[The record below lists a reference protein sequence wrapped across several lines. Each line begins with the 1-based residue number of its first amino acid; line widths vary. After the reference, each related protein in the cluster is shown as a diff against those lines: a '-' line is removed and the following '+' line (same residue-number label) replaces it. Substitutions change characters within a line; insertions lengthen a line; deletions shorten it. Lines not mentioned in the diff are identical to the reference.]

1 MNLADAD
8 AAGTDPANTDLEDAG
23 PEDAGLAD
31 YRRRARSWL
40 AANAPEAGA
49 GGAPG
54 ADGVAAAKTFMAGLH
69 DAGYSGIS
77 WPAEW
82 GGQGLSQAEE
92 RVFAEEAR
100 DFALP
105 TYLFSIGLGMCGPT
119 LLDLGTPEQKARHI
133 RPLLRGEEI
142 WCQLFSE
149 PGAGSDV
156 AALQTRA
163 TETEDGWVVSG
174 QKVWTSVAQHASHGL
189 LLTRTDV
196 DVPKHRGLTM
206 FIVDMRAPGVTV
218 RPLRDMTG
226 RAHFNEI
233 FFDDVRIPA
242 ENLVG
247 QVNDGWSCAVTTL
260 LHERL
265 SISGGVGMSGQKDN
279 PAAFEALRR
288 TADTGDPLVRDQLV
302 ELYIRSRALALFNQR
317 LAQETKAGVF
327 PGARGSAAK
336 LLLAEL
342 SMFQADLATSLAGP
356 EAVAYEDDGRLA
368 GSIALAPALS
378 LGGGTNEIM
387 RNIIG
392 DRVLNLPPEPRVDKN
407 VPFKDLKTGT
417 QQ

>member
-1 MNLADAD
+1 M
-8 AAGTDPANTDLEDAG
+8 DLE
-23 PEDAGLAD
+23 E

-40 AANAPEAGA
+40 EANARRSRDEDD
-49 GGAPG
+49 PG
-54 ADGVAAAKTFMAGLH
+54 ADGVAAAKAFMADLY

-82 GGQGLSQAEE
+82 GGQGLGQAEE
-92 RVFAEEAR
+92 RAFAEEAK
-100 DFALP
+100 DFTLP
-105 TYLFSIGLGMCGPT
+105 TYVFSIGLGMCGPT
-119 LLDLGTPEQKARHI
+119 LVDLGTPGQKARHL

-174 QKVWTSVAQHASHGL
+174 QKVWTSVAQHADWGL

-196 DVPKHRGLTM
+196 DVPKHKGLSM
-206 FIVDMRAPGVTV
+206 FVVDMHAPGVTV

-233 FFDDVRIPA
+233 FFDDVHIPA

-247 QVNDGWSCAVTTL
+247 RVNDGWSCAVTTL

-265 SISGGVGMSGQKDN
+265 SISSGVGMGGQKDN
-279 PAAFEALRR
+279 PVAFETLRH
-288 TADTGDPLVRDQLV
+288 TVDTGDPLVKDQLV

-317 LAQETKAGVF
+317 LAQETKAGIF

-356 EAVAYEDDGRLA
+356 EAVAYQDDGRLA

-417 QQ
+417 RQ

>member
-1 MNLADAD
+1 M
-8 AAGTDPANTDLEDAG
+8 DLE
-23 PEDAGLAD
+23 E

-40 AANAPEAGA
+40 EANARRGRDEDD
-49 GGAPG
+49 PG
-54 ADGVAAAKTFMAGLH
+54 TDGVAAAKAFMADLY

-92 RVFAEEAR
+92 RAFAEEAK
-100 DFALP
+100 DFTLP
-105 TYLFSIGLGMCGPT
+105 TYVFSIGLGMCGPT
-119 LLDLGTPEQKARHI
+119 LVDLGTPGQKARHL

-174 QKVWTSVAQHASHGL
+174 QKVWTSVAQHADWGL

-196 DVPKHRGLTM
+196 DVPKHKGLSM
-206 FIVDMRAPGVTV
+206 FVVDMHAPGVTV

-233 FFDDVRIPA
+233 FFDDVHIPA

-247 QVNDGWSCAVTTL
+247 RVNDGWNCAVTTL

-265 SISGGVGMSGQKDN
+265 SISSGVGMGGQKDN
-279 PAAFEALRR
+279 PVAFEALRH
-288 TADTGDPLVRDQLV
+288 TVDTGDPLVRDQLV

-317 LAQETKAGVF
+317 LAQETKAGIF

-368 GSIALAPALS
+368 GSISLAPALS

-392 DRVLNLPPEPRVDKN
+392 DRVLNLPPEPRVDKT
-407 VPFKDLKTGT
+407 VPFKDLKTGNR
-417 QQ
+417 Q

>member
-1 MNLADAD
+1 MNLQEYRRDARAWLTANVGNTEVE
-8 AAGTDPANTDLEDAG
+8 AAPDAG
-23 PEDAGLAD
+23 GVT
-31 YRRRARSWL
+31 
-40 AANAPEAGA
+40 AAQS
-49 GGAPG
+49 
-54 ADGVAAAKTFMAGLH
+54 FMARLY
-69 DAGYSGIS
+69 DAGYSGIT
-77 WPAEW
+77 WPGEW
-82 GGQGLSQAEE
+82 GGQGLTQAEE
-92 RVFAEEAR
+92 RAFAEEAK
-100 DFALP
+100 DFTLP
-105 TYLFSIGLGMCGPT
+105 TYVFSIGLGMCGPT
-119 LLDLGTPEQKARHI
+119 LVDLGTPEQKARHL

-163 TETEDGWVVSG
+163 VRTEDGWRVTG
-174 QKVWTSVAQHASHGL
+174 QKVWTSVAQHASYGL

-196 DVPKHRGLTM
+196 DVPKHKGLTM

-233 FFDDVRIPA
+233 FFDDVHIPE

-265 SISGGVGMSGQKDN
+265 SISSGVGMGGQKDN
-279 PAAFEALRR
+279 PVAFDALRR
-288 TADTGDPLVRDQLV
+288 TTDTSDPVVRDALV
-302 ELYIRSRALALFNQR
+302 ELHIRSRALALFNQR
-317 LAQETKAGVF
+317 LSQETKAGIF

-342 SMFQADLATSLAGP
+342 TMFQADLATSLAGP
-356 EAVAYEDDGRLA
+356 EAVAYEEGGGGLA
-368 GSIALAPALS
+368 EALSLAPAMA

-387 RNIIG
+387 RNIVG
-392 DRVLNLPPEPRVDKN
+392 DRVLNLPPEPRLDKN
-407 VPFKDLKTGT
+407 VPFKDLTVNG
-417 QQ
+417 

>member
-1 MNLADAD
+1 MNLQ
-8 AAGTDPANTDLEDAG
+8 E
-23 PEDAGLAD
+23 
-31 YRRRARSWL
+31 YRRRARAWL
-40 AANAPEAGA
+40 EANAQDTEAEGTPDA
-49 GGAPG
+49 GG
-54 ADGVAAAKTFMAGLH
+54 VATAKAFMARMY

-77 WPAEW
+77 WPGEW
-82 GGQGLSQAEE
+82 GGQGLTQAEE
-92 RVFAEEAR
+92 RAFAEEAAG
-100 DFALP
+100 FTLP
-105 TYLFSIGLGMCGPT
+105 TYVFSIGLGMCGPT
-119 LLDLGTPEQKARHI
+119 LVDLGTPEQKTRHL

-163 TETEDGWVVSG
+163 TPTEDGWTVTG
-174 QKVWTSVAQHASHGL
+174 QKVWTSVAQHASYGL

-196 DVPKHRGLTM
+196 DAPKHKGLSM

-233 FFDDVRIPA
+233 FFDDVHIPA

-265 SISGGVGMSGQKDN
+265 SISSGVGMGGRRDN
-279 PAAFEALRR
+279 PVAFEALRH
-288 TADTGDPLVRDQLV
+288 TADTADPVVRDQLV
-302 ELYIRSRALALFNQR
+302 ELHIRSRALALFNER
-317 LAQETKAGVF
+317 LSQETKAGVF

-342 SMFQADLATSLAGP
+342 TMFQADLATSLAGP
-356 EAVAYEDDGRLA
+356 GAVAYEEGGGRLA
-368 GSIALAPALS
+368 EAVSLAPAMA

-407 VPFKDLKTGT
+407 VPFKDLKANG
-417 QQ
+417 

>member
-1 MNLADAD
+1 MNLQ
-8 AAGTDPANTDLEDAG
+8 E
-23 PEDAGLAD
+23 
-31 YRRRARSWL
+31 YRREARAWL
-40 AANAPEAGA
+40 EANAGNTEVEA
-49 GGAPG
+49 APDPG
-54 ADGVAAAKTFMAGLH
+54 GVAAAKGFMARLY
-69 DAGYSGIS
+69 DAGYSGIT
-77 WPAEW
+77 WPREW
-82 GGQGLSQAEE
+82 GGQGLTQAEE
-92 RVFAEEAR
+92 RAFAEEAK
-100 DFALP
+100 DFTLP
-105 TYLFSIGLGMCGPT
+105 TYVFSIGLGMCGPT
-119 LLDLGTPEQKARHI
+119 LVDLGTPEQKARHL

-163 TETEDGWVVSG
+163 VRTEDGWRVTG
-174 QKVWTSVAQHASHGL
+174 QKVWTSVAQHASYGL

-196 DVPKHRGLTM
+196 DVPKHKGLTM

-233 FFDDVRIPA
+233 FFDDVHIPG

-265 SISGGVGMSGQKDN
+265 SISSGVGMGGQKDN
-279 PAAFEALRR
+279 PVAFDALRR
-288 TADTGDPLVRDQLV
+288 TADTSDPVVRDALV
-302 ELYIRSRALALFNQR
+302 ELYVRSRALALFNQR
-317 LAQETKAGVF
+317 LSQETRAGIF

-342 SMFQADLATSLAGP
+342 TMFQADLATSLAGP
-356 EAVAYEDDGRLA
+356 EAVAYEEGGGGLA
-368 GSIALAPALS
+368 EALSLAPAMA

-387 RNIIG
+387 RNIVG
-392 DRVLNLPPEPRVDKN
+392 DRVLGLPPEPRLDKN
-407 VPFKDLKTGT
+407 VPFKDLTVNG
-417 QQ
+417 

>member
-1 MNLADAD
+1 M
-8 AAGTDPANTDLEDAG
+8 DLE
-23 PEDAGLAD
+23 E

-40 AANAPEAGA
+40 EANARRSRDEDD
-49 GGAPG
+49 PG
-54 ADGVAAAKTFMAGLH
+54 ADGVATAKAFMADLY

-92 RVFAEEAR
+92 RAFAEEAK
-100 DFALP
+100 DFTLP
-105 TYLFSIGLGMCGPT
+105 TYVFSIGLGMCGPT
-119 LLDLGTPEQKARHI
+119 LVDLGTPGQKARHL

-174 QKVWTSVAQHASHGL
+174 QKVWTSVAQHADWGL

-196 DVPKHRGLTM
+196 DVPKHKGLSM
-206 FIVDMRAPGVTV
+206 FVVDMHAPGVTV

-233 FFDDVRIPA
+233 FFDDVHIPA

-247 QVNDGWSCAVTTL
+247 RVNDGWNCAVTTL

-265 SISGGVGMSGQKDN
+265 SISSGVGMGGQKDN
-279 PAAFEALRR
+279 PVAFEALRH
-288 TADTGDPLVRDQLV
+288 TVDTGDPLVRDQLV

-368 GSIALAPALS
+368 GSISLAPALA

-392 DRVLNLPPEPRVDKN
+392 DRVLNLPPEPRVDKT

-417 QQ
+417 RQ

>member
-1 MNLADAD
+1 M
-8 AAGTDPANTDLEDAG
+8 DLE
-23 PEDAGLAD
+23 E

-40 AANAPEAGA
+40 TANAEETRAEGSPD
-49 GGAPG
+49 
-54 ADGVAAAKTFMAGLH
+54 ADGVAAEKAFMAKLY

-100 DFALP
+100 DFTLP
-105 TYLFSIGLGMCGPT
+105 TYVFSIGLGMCGPT
-119 LLDLGTPEQKARHI
+119 LVDLGTPEQKARHV

-163 TETEDGWVVSG
+163 TRTEDGWVVSG
-174 QKVWTSVAQHASHGL
+174 QKVWTSVAQHASFGL

-196 DVPKHRGLTM
+196 DVPKHKGLSM

-218 RPLRDMTG
+218 RPLKDMTG

-233 FFDDVRIPA
+233 FFDNVHIPS
-242 ENLVG
+242 ENLIG

-265 SISGGVGMSGQKDN
+265 SISGGVGMSGQREN
-279 PAAFEALRR
+279 PVAFEALRH
-288 TADTGDPLVRDQLV
+288 TVDTGDPLVRDRLV

-317 LAQETKAGVF
+317 LAQETKAGIF

-356 EAVAYEDDGRLA
+356 QAVAYEEDGRLA
-368 GSIALAPALS
+368 ASLALAPALS

-392 DRVLNLPPEPRVDKN
+392 DRVLNLPPEPRVDKT

-417 QQ
+417 RQ